1 MCCGHYLIT
10 AFGDVRDAEAV
21 IDRFFNLSVAD
32 STLTA
37 RYPEIIDLTG
47 DRVKWICKDNGGILF
62 NTLDDA
68 LESLDI
74 LVWETTDYTL
84 LNDDII
90 EEEYSGEDTSWYS
103 GEGYYS
109 DDGLVFK
116 FGEKSFKYRGITYRI
131 EQAELALNKDKD
143 GWYISNLKEV

>member
-1 MCCGHYLIT
+1 MLCGDYLIT
-10 AFGDVRDAEAV
+10 ACGDVRAAEAAV
-21 IDRFFNLSVAD
+21 SKFVNLSAD
-32 STLTA
+32 GSTLTA

-47 DRVKWICKDNGGILF
+47 DRVKWICKDNGGVLF

-109 DDGLVFK
+109 DEGLVFK
-116 FGEKSFKYRGITYRI
+116 FGAKSFKYRGITYRI
-131 EQAELALNKDKD
+131 EQAELALDETRN
-143 GWYISNLKEV
+143 GWDIVNLREV